1 MPSQATNYF
10 YTMVAM
16 GVIALMITNAFNLHS
31 TNLQAVSERQGLKEL
46 LETVAAEATELVV
59 LTEATNAT
67 TKISIHTPQMIG
79 KKQYWI
85 RLVSDSSEDWVEGAF
100 GDPWTGS
107 PDFRVDLP
115 WDVSASGTY
124 KGGYGTLSLNCTIQ
138 DADSMLV
145 LGRWESG

>member
-31 TNLQAVSERQGLKEL
+31 ASLQSVSERQELKEL
-46 LETVAAEATELVV
+46 LETVASEATELAALV
-59 LTEATNAT
+59 EATNAT

-79 KKQYWI
+79 NKHYWI
-85 RLVSDSSEDWVEGAF
+85 RLVSDSSEAWVEGAF

-107 PDFRVDLP
+107 PEFRVDLP

-124 KGGYGTLSLNCTIQ
+124 KGGYGTLSLNCTI
-138 DADSMLV
+138 
-145 LGRWESG
+145 

>member
-31 TNLQAVSERQGLKEL
+31 ASLQSVSERQELKEI
-46 LETVAAEATELVV
+46 LETVASEATELVA
-59 LTEATNAT
+59 LAEATNAT
-67 TKISIHTPQMIG
+67 TKISLHTPQMIG
-79 KKQYWI
+79 NKHYWI
-85 RLVSDSSEDWVEGAF
+85 RLVSDSSKAWVEGAF

-138 DADSMLV
+138 DTDPLLI
-145 LGRWESG
+145 LGRWEGG

>member
-16 GVIALMITNAFNLHS
+16 GAIALMIANAFYLHS
-31 TNLQAVSERQGLKEL
+31 TSLQAVSERQGLKEL
-46 LETVAAEATELVV
+46 LETVAAEATELVA
-59 LTEATNAT
+59 LAEATNAT
-67 TKISIHTPQMIG
+67 TKIGMHTPQMIG
-79 KKQYWI
+79 NKQYWI
-85 RLVSDSSEDWVEGAF
+85 RLVSDSSEAWVEGAF

-124 KGGYGTLSLNCTIQ
+124 KGGYGTLSLNCTIE
-138 DADSMLV
+138 DADPVLV
-145 LGRWESG
+145 LGRWEGG